1 MKSLKIPT
9 VEQQDLEILENF
21 KRKKNMEV
29 KEGYISVINAADRI
43 WEDSLVSVCQ
53 DGELILAY
61 KNTDADLLMTD
72 EETLYQVIVKRLY
85 NNPTKRKYTVSVVT
99 SLRSY
104 TLSMLPKEYL
114 LEELAT
120 ELENFKVGGKVIAN
134 FKQIIEDIED

>member
-1 MKSLKIPT
+1 
-9 VEQQDLEILENF
+9 
-21 KRKKNMEV
+21 MEV
-29 KEGYISVINAADRI
+29 KEGYISVINSADRI
-43 WEDSLVSVCQ
+43 WEDSLVNVCQ

-61 KNTDADLLMTD
+61 KNTDADLLMTE